1 MIFLVVLS
9 VLCSSAYA
17 QDELVIHK
25 IFDKTSYNVGDTV
38 RVKLEID
45 NPFGKDIQMMMQ
57 DKTVFGSMGY
67 DVVCESGIIGQQS
80 GIVEGYKSFN
90 VYEPGNY
97 SVADIRYRYVN
108 PDTGVEM
115 LIEYDEMIE
124 IEVRGEKDSSVS
136 ISSISTTMNCVFD
149 EEEEDEQ
156 QQQQESQEQQQSMQ
170 EKMKEQLEKI
180 KEQMSGSEQQG
191 EEEQKEMS
199 EQEQQYQNKKS
210 TVQQQ
215 SDQDMSAAKKRLDK
229 EVQEDIDQKKE
240 ELDNL
245 NRALNES
252 EDFGKLEEEMKS
264 EGYDEQDTQMER
276 DAETNETEFR
286 KEYQNEDGEKG
297 NITGKVDESG
307 KVEDL
312 KKITEED
319 VKKADELLEKNE
331 DYKQKKSELENAGFQ
346 KKSETNEPTNDG
358 GVKKSEEY
366 VNNETNETRSLE
378 SEISPPKKSLKEK
391 VEDLADKLK
400 GDDEFKKSLNL
411 AENLAQKAED
421 GEEIKQ
427 EEFDELSESL
437 DSDEMSEQMKEEV
450 EKIKK
455 DIGSLADNS
464 TDKKEVS
471 EKLKEISQKIDQLGD
486 MAKNQTTEEM
496 RSVRIDDNSEIDVK
510 IDEREG
516 FVEKNRFLLLI
527 FMLMILVY
535 LYLRRDR
542 SGGNVG
548 SDGLAGYTKPKK
560 KPDYRKVAL
569 SKIKNAEKMY
579 FSGQKREAY
588 TKISEAVR
596 YYIRYIFAPNEEE
609 LTSTDALRVLRVKV
623 DDERYVTDAKK
634 CFQMCDLVK
643 FAKYNTNDKD
653 FYKIL
658 DLARRLVK

>member
-9 VLCSSAYA
+9 VLCSPAYA

-38 RVKLEID
+38 GVKLEID
-45 NPFGKDIQMMMQ
+45 NPFGKEVQMMMQ

-80 GIVEGYKSFN
+80 GIVEGYKSFK

-149 EEEEDEQ
+149 EEEEEKQ
-156 QQQQESQEQQQSMQ
+156 EQQESQEQQQSMQ

-346 KKSETNEPTNDG
+346 KKSETNEPTDDG

-400 GDDEFKKSLNL
+400 GDDEFKKSLDL

-579 FSGQKREAY
+579 ISGQRREAY